1 MGDPAWRL
9 KGYSGPGMCR
19 LLETVDQSP
28 ESPLQICKA
37 LSRETLQ
44 NPPLLNKVVTL
55 WLLVLW
61 SVFG

>member
-1 MGDPAWRL
+1 MGDPARRL
-9 KGYSGPGMCR
+9 KGPGMCR
-19 LLETVDQSP
+19 LLETVGQST
-28 ESPLQICKA
+28 ESPLQTCKA

-44 NPPLLNKVVTL
+44 NPPPLNKVVTL